1 MTIRDM
7 RQRNA
12 ADKAAGQCRGDIG
25 VYIDGSRL
33 IVDVAVADA
42 TYRTLIIPHP
52 HQMSPRIPS
61 RTNPTPEAPL
71 RGRVNDDDAGTE
83 KTWTPNSPVSPANR
97 LP

>member
-1 MTIRDM
+1 MTIRDL

-42 TYRTLIIPHP
+42 TA
-52 HQMSPRIPS
+52 PS
-61 RTNPTPEAPL
+61 
-71 RGRVNDDDAGTE
+71 
-83 KTWTPNSPVSPANR
+83 
-97 LP
+97 